1 MISSVHGA
9 WLARR
14 LILSAAIGGALL
26 AAAPVAH
33 AQITHCDE
41 LTAHPADPHRVV
53 QGLAFA
59 QINPQQ
65 AIDACTAALKD
76 DADNQRLR
84 FELGRA
90 LERSGALS
98 EAAALYRRAAEAGY
112 AAAQMSLGA
121 LYQEGMGVPHD
132 ETQATA
138 WFRKAAEQNHVLAED
153 ALGTAYRD
161 GRGVPRDDGQAIAW
175 LKKAADQGY
184 EPSRAKLLD
193 LSAKAVPRAAPVVA
207 PKPTPAPPT
216 PPVPPAPSPQTV
228 VPVPV
233 IAPAPPPPKVAPA
246 PQAAAP
252 APAAPPTAQATAP
265 PAAPPAPVP
274 ATTPAPVAPKVAA
287 PAPATTP
294 TPPQQQAAKP
304 PPSANLPSADDP
316 QFASGLGAALQQCIV
331 PEAKSGHYSSNPG
344 QSTELLIGKCQQ
356 PWMAWVNDCVA
367 HGGTQDSCIAK
378 SAGFAQATI
387 QRFTN

>member
-1 MISSVHGA
+1 MVLSGHGA
-9 WLARR
+9 CLARR
-14 LILSAAIGGALL
+14 LFAAAAIGGAVT
-26 AAAPVAH
+26 AAPAAL

-41 LTAHPADPHRVV
+41 LAGHPADPHRIG
-53 QGLAFA
+53 QGIAFA
-59 QINPQQ
+59 QINPDQ

-76 DADNQRLR
+76 DPDNQRLR

-98 EAAALYRRAAEAGY
+98 EAATLYSRAAEAGY

-132 ETQATA
+132 ETQAVS

-161 GRGVPRDDGQAIAW
+161 GRGVAKDEGQAIAW

-184 EPSRAKLLD
+184 DPARAKLLD
-193 LSAKAVPRAAPVVA
+193 LSAKAAPRAAPAAA
-207 PKPTPAPPT
+207 PTPVPPPPPAPPA
-216 PPVPPAPSPQTV
+216 PPAPAPQIVAPVPVVVPAPSPS
-228 VPVPV
+228 
-233 IAPAPPPPKVAPA
+233 KVAPT

-252 APAAPPTAQATAP
+252 VSSAP
-265 PAAPPAPVP
+265 PAAQATIPAPPPVP
-274 ATTPAPVAPKVAA
+274 APAATPAPVAPKIAS
-287 PAPATTP
+287 PAPVTAP
-294 TPPQQQAAKP
+294 TPPPQLAAKP
-304 PPSANLPSADDP
+304 GPSANPPSADDP
-316 QFASGLGAALQQCIV
+316 QFASGLGAALQQCIL
-331 PEAKSGHYSSNPG
+331 PEAKSGHYSGNPG
-344 QSTELLIGKCQQ
+344 LAIELLVGKCQR